1 MLRLR
6 SLLSPSTP
14 THPFRKALLRPA
26 ATTKPA
32 KTTLLP
38 RGLAA
43 VVVALTLTTLAAVA
57 QAAPRR
63 VAVLRVEF
71 QGGMAA
77 NNEDFLRLRLMEGLA
92 SADFQVFG
100 GLPVSQLLKQGSR
113 LESCRQES
121 CYQEIARS
129 LGVEYL
135 VTGVVSVDRK
145 NYEITLELISG
156 RDGKTIDKYTE
167 PCQLCGISE
176 VGTKVSQLVQAVRR
190 GADSAAAAAPGRYAV
205 ESRPLGAKVTVDGK
219 EAGTTPLTVE
229 LAAGA
234 HRISIE
240 APGYQSLERL
250 VNTESGSNGL
260 IAVDLT
266 PAGLA
271 SLSDARPWRMLGWTA
286 MAVGAV
292 AVGVGF
298 VVLHYQG
305 QYIGCLMPGGAAEDM
320 CDKAQVRQTE
330 LEAGILFGAGGMLA
344 LSGATLLY
352 LAPTDAPTGP
362 AVARSPGLIA
372 GIRGRF

>member
-1 MLRLR
+1 LR
-6 SLLSPSTP
+6 SIASCAARVAFAALALVSTL
-14 THPFRKALLRPA
+14 ALARPA
-26 ATTKPA
+26 E
-32 KTTLLP
+32 
-38 RGLAA
+38 
-43 VVVALTLTTLAAVA
+43 
-57 QAAPRR
+57 AAPRR

-71 QGGMAA
+71 NGGMAA

-190 GADSAAAAAPGRYAV
+190 GADTAAAAAPGRYAV
-205 ESRPLGAKVTVDGK
+205 ESRPPGAKVTVDGK
-219 EAGTTPLTVE
+219 EAGITPLAVE

-234 HRISIE
+234 HRIAVE
-240 APGYQSLERL
+240 APGYQSLERM

-266 PAGLA
+266 PAGGG
-271 SLSDARPWRMLGWTA
+271 SLGEARPWRMLAWTA
-286 MAVGAV
+286 MALGAV

-298 VVLHYQG
+298 VVLHYHG
-305 QYIGCLMPGGAAEDM
+305 QFIGCLDPPMSGSMG
-320 CDKAQVRQTE
+320 CNRSQVRQTE
-330 LEAGILFGAGGMLA
+330 LEAGALIGAGGMLA
-344 LSGATLLY
+344 VSGATLLF
-352 LAPTDAPTGP
+352 LAPSDAPTN
-362 AVARSPGLIA
+362 VALSRRPGFIA
-372 GIRGRF
+372 GIRGSF